1 MSSVLETTSSSLKLD
16 LGCGPVKKAG
26 TLGVDIDQF
35 PGVDYVVDLQI
46 NPLPFPDRSVE
57 YIHSSHFFEHLED
70 PGKVL
75 VEVGRVCKDGAKLE
89 FWTPYAWSNPA
100 FIFGHKFFFTEE
112 VYIHL
117 CVKFP
122 EIWEKVL
129 SSRWVLKEIVYIV
142 SPSALIELKKANVS
156 VDFALKHY
164 VNIVEEFGVF
174 IEVFHDFTEVTPQP
188 IRSIALT
195 RDSERYPIIGKGKIS
210 YSRLTQSFLNL
221 KINNAKAIYRE
232 GGFGKLLSVLS
243 KKIMGQRAS

>member
-1 MSSVLETTSSSLKLD
+1 MSSVLEAASSSLKLD

-46 NPLPFPDRSVE
+46 DPLPFPDRSVE

-75 VEVGRVCKDGAKLE
+75 VEVGRVCEDGAKLE

-112 VYIHL
+112 VYMHL

-122 EIWEKVL
+122 EIWKKIL
-129 SSRWVLKEIVYIV
+129 GSQWVLKEIVYIV
-142 SPSALIELKKANVS
+142 SPSTLIELKKANVS
-156 VDFALKHY
+156 IDFALKHY
-164 VNIVEEFGVF
+164 INIVEEFGVF
-174 IEVFHDFTEVTPQP
+174 IEVFNDITEEIPQP

-195 RDSERYPIIGKGKIS
+195 RDSERYSIGGKGKIS
-210 YSRLTQSFLNL
+210 YSRFTQLFLISKMNR
-221 KINNAKAIYRE
+221 AQAIYQE
-232 GGFGKLLSVLS
+232 GGFSKLLSVLL
-243 KKIMGQRAS
+243 KKINTK